1 MPPGRPPKRP
11 GDADIAVLDVLGNP
25 SSPAT
30 KCKLPRLDQRSG
42 RADFSSVVKSKLQS
56 YTRTGQACDR
66 CKVRKIRCDALP
78 EGCSHCINQNLEC
91 YVTDRV
97 SGRTE
102 RRGYMQELER
112 EKTDMMTHIRDME
125 RKLREN
131 GIDVKPWHSSSF
143 PADAIPNGSTKSDG
157 NDTSNSTP
165 TPTPQPQPSP
175 QEDTT
180 TKKEPWSQ
188 PSAPTWSKDRPA
200 VMSMAANSQNSAGSR
215 PADAHLGVGID
226 QAPLSSIKGTSL
238 SILGSTI
245 DIGSLDV
252 PDMDE
257 PPASAQ
263 GSSLYNKS
271 VQALQQSIMNIN
283 QPLAIKLPPRQD
295 AFNYAE
301 WYFVMIHPFHPVLH
315 KPSFMALLGQH
326 YDNPNF
332 TLSAAEEV
340 MIHMVFAA
348 IYLQYGIRN
357 REQSAEQRAH
367 LNDLSNKHY
376 HYGLSKFF
384 YLITSRTLKGLQALS
399 MLVTHT
405 MRFPKPDSSSILA
418 SYAVNLAIEM
428 GYHRVWKK
436 PGEGTNLENELRKRV
451 WWVILSTA
459 VVLNGRMGRPMPIRL
474 EDMDV
479 EFPQLIPDE
488 QLTEHGVDTSIPGRC
503 DYDIGVAS
511 SRMATLYLEM
521 FADIYC
527 AQKDPKRYLA
537 IVEGLEK
544 QLQSWREHLPEGLR
558 IGDAQAPEKETRM
571 SAIYASVSALEF
583 RLCLRHPSVAATD
596 DPEILATNTRIC
608 GEVAKAMLQHARKL
622 YKLKCLD
629 TTWYCNAVYVAAIF
643 SDLVAHWDRR
653 HDITASEVQSLRE
666 DMKTWL
672 TILAETGT
680 LMGSGT
686 RLRDA
691 VCSIIDRTIAWIERD
706 RLLNT
711 TNGNLAPSH
720 ASPDVIKRESHSPSY
735 TNMSINS
742 NSSSNMN
749 NTPERMNDSKEHS
762 IPISSNNY
770 YPETNTSNSNT
781 YQPLNNYANTT
792 THAPNGISYDP
803 STSYMYS
810 QAAGP
815 VTNAQAQVQVQA
827 EAQVRAQAQ
836 AQVQAHTQAQVHAQA
851 QHSQVHVPSHNPL
864 ASFASQATQV
874 TPPDVMWRP
883 QSSGGNTWHD
893 WTAAVVDSQDRYSA
907 NALMSLGGANNHR
920 PSGSILDGSN
930 DAANSMSVGTMS
942 MSNPTLTSS
951 SAQMQWPLL
960 LFTDGVGGV

>member
-11 GDADIAVLDVLGNP
+11 GEADIAALDGLGAP
-25 SSPAT
+25 SSTAP
-30 KCKLPRLDQRSG
+30 KCKLPRLDRGERSG

-112 EKTDMMTHIRDME
+112 EKTDMINHIRDLE
-125 RKLREN
+125 RKLQKN

-143 PADAIPNGSTKSDG
+143 PADMAPNSRAESDD
-157 NDTSNSTP
+157 NDTSHS
-165 TPTPQPQPSP
+165 TPTPQPQA
-175 QEDTT
+175 DTAT
-180 TKKEPWSQ
+180 KEPWSQ
-188 PSAPTWSKDRPA
+188 PGAPTWSKDRPA
-200 VMSMAANSQNSAGSR
+200 VMSMAATSHSSIRSR

-245 DIGSLDV
+245 DIGSLDA

-257 PPASAQ
+257 PPPSAQ

-283 QPLAIKLPPRQD
+283 QPLVVKLPPRQD
-295 AFNYAE
+295 AFTYAE

-326 YDNPNF
+326 YDNPNH

-340 MIHMVFAA
+340 VIHMVFAA
-348 IYLQYGIRN
+348 IYLQYGIRS
-357 REQSAEQRAH
+357 REQQADQRAH

-384 YLITSRTLKGLQALS
+384 YLVTSRSLTSLQALS

-428 GYHRVWKK
+428 GYHRIWKK

-488 QLTEHGVDTSIPGRC
+488 QLTENGVDTSIPGRC
-503 DYDIGVAS
+503 DYEIGVAS
-511 SRMATLYLEM
+511 SRMSTLYLEM

-527 AQKDPKRYLA
+527 AKKDPKRYLA

-558 IGDAQAPEKETRM
+558 IDDTQSHEKETRM
-571 SAIYASVSALEF
+571 SAIYADVSALEF
-583 RLCLRHPSVAATD
+583 LLCLRHPSVAATD
-596 DPEILATNTRIC
+596 DPEVLATNTRIC
-608 GEVAKAMLQHARKL
+608 EETAKAMLRHARKL
-622 YKLKCLD
+622 YQLKCLD

-643 SDLVAHWDRR
+643 SDLVAHWERR
-653 HDITASEVQSLRE
+653 HEITAAEVQNLRE
-666 DMKTWL
+666 DMKAWL

-706 RLLNT
+706 RFQNT
-711 TNGNLAPSH
+711 TNGSLALPH
-720 ASPDVIKRESHSPSY
+720 ASQDTIKQESHSPSY
-735 TNMSINS
+735 TNMTINS
-742 NSSSNMN
+742 NSSSNLN
-749 NTPERMNDSKEHS
+749 HTPERLNGPKEHA
-762 IPISSNNY
+762 IPATSTNY
-770 YPETNTSNSNT
+770 YAETTTSNSNT
-781 YQPLNNYANTT
+781 YQPLNYANTP
-792 THAPNGISYDP
+792 THAANGITYGP
-803 STSYMYS
+803 SNSYMYP
-810 QAAGP
+810 QTAGP
-815 VTNAQAQVQVQA
+815 VTTAQAQAQAHA

-836 AQVQAHTQAQVHAQA
+836 AQAHAQAQAQAHAQA
-851 QHSQVHVPSHNPL
+851 QHSQVHVPDHNPL
-864 ASFASQATQV
+864 ATFASQAAQITQ
-874 TPPDVMWRP
+874 PDIMWRP

-893 WTAAVVDSQDRYSA
+893 WTAAVVDNQDHYSA
-907 NALMSLGGANNHR
+907 NALMSLGGTNNHR
-920 PSGSILDGSN
+920 PSGSILDGSG
-930 DAANSMSVGTMS
+930 ANGMNVGSMS
-942 MSNPTLTSS
+942 MSNPALTS

>member
-1 MPPGRPPKRP
+1 MTRVGTSYYGGAILGRRNVGGVAQLGLGPLLERRLGGLARASALRFGFLHLFPHFVLPSQASSDGLGETKFARYDAMPSPK
-11 GDADIAVLDVLGNP
+11 AVP
-25 SSPAT
+25 TAS
-30 KCKLPRLDQRSG
+30 
-42 RADFSSVVKSKLQS
+42 
-56 YTRTGQACDR
+56 TRT
-66 CKVRKIRCDALP
+66 
-78 EGCSHCINQNLEC
+78 
-91 YVTDRV
+91 
-97 SGRTE
+97 
-102 RRGYMQELER
+102 
-112 EKTDMMTHIRDME
+112 
-125 RKLREN
+125 
-131 GIDVKPWHSSSF
+131 SSAMSPIEF
-143 PADAIPNGSTKSDG
+143 PAGQNEEDAAQNVGAESDG

-165 TPTPQPQPSP
+165 TPQPQK
-175 QEDTT
+175 QDTAPPT
-180 TKKEPWSQ
+180 REPWSQ
-188 PSAPTWSKDRPA
+188 PSAPTWSKDQPA
-200 VMSMAANSQNSAGSR
+200 VMSMAANSHNSAGPR
-215 PADAHLGVGID
+215 PADAHLGVGVD
-226 QAPLSSIKGTSL
+226 QAPLSSIKGTTL

-245 DIGSLDV
+245 DIGSIDI

-283 QPLAIKLPPRQD
+283 QPLPIKLPPRQD
-295 AFNYAE
+295 AFTYAE

-315 KPSFMALLGQH
+315 KPSFMTLLGQH
-326 YDNPNF
+326 YDNPNY

-340 MIHMVFAA
+340 VIHMVFAA

-384 YLITSRTLKGLQALS
+384 YLITSRTLIGLQALS

-428 GYHRVWKK
+428 GYHRAWKK

-488 QLTEHGVDTSIPGRC
+488 QLTETGVDTSIPGRC

-527 AQKDPKRYLA
+527 AKKDPKRYLA
-537 IVEGLEK
+537 IVDGLEK

-558 IGDAQAPEKETRM
+558 IGDVQAPEKESRM

-596 DPEILATNTRIC
+596 DPEVLAANTRIC

-622 YKLKCLD
+622 YQLKCLD

-653 HDITASEVQSLRE
+653 HEITAAEVQSLRE

-706 RLLNT
+706 RLQNT
-711 TNGNLAPSH
+711 TNGTLAPSH
-720 ASPDVIKRESHSPSY
+720 PSPDAIKRESHSPSY
-735 TNMSINS
+735 TTMSINS
-742 NSSSNMN
+742 NSSSTLN
-749 NTPERMNDSKEHS
+749 NTSDQLTDAKEHA
-762 IPISSNNY
+762 IPPGSNNY
-770 YPETNTSNSNT
+770 YTETTTSNNSTT
-781 YQPLNNYANTT
+781 YQPLNYTNTP
-792 THAPNGISYDP
+792 THASNGITYDP
-803 STSYMYS
+803 NNSYMYP
-810 QAAGP
+810 QAPGP
-815 VTNAQAQVQVQA
+815 VTTAQAQAQA
-827 EAQVRAQAQ
+827 EAQARAQAQ
-836 AQVQAHTQAQVHAQA
+836 AQAQAHAQAQAQAQVHAQA
-851 QHSQVHVPSHNPL
+851 QHSQVHVPNHNPL
-864 ASFASQATQV
+864 TSFASQATQI

-893 WTAAVVDSQDRYSA
+893 WTAAVVDNQDRYSA

-920 PSGSILDGSN
+920 PSGSILDGN
-930 DAANSMSVGTMS
+930 DANTMNVGTMG
-942 MSNPTLTSS
+942 MSNPAMTTS

>member
-11 GDADIAVLDVLGNP
+11 GETDIAVLDG
-25 SSPAT
+25 SGSGATTTT
-30 KCKLPRLDQRSG
+30 KCKLPRLDRGERPG

-112 EKTDMMTHIRDME
+112 EKTDMMSHIRDLE
-125 RKLREN
+125 KKLQNN
-131 GIDVKPWHSSSF
+131 GIDVKPWHSTSF
-143 PADAIPNGSTKSDG
+143 PADLDPNGTTDSND
-157 NDTSNSTP
+157 NDTSDS
-165 TPTPQPQPSP
+165 TPTPQP
-175 QEDTT
+175 DTAAS
-180 TKKEPWSQ
+180 EPWSQ
-188 PSAPTWSKDRPA
+188 PGTSAWSKDRPA
-200 VMSMAANSQNSAGSR
+200 TMSMAPNSHNTLTSR
-215 PADAHLGVGID
+215 PADAHLGVGTD

-245 DIGSLDV
+245 DIGSMDV

-257 PPASAQ
+257 PPPSAQ

-271 VQALQQSIMNIN
+271 VQALLQSMMNIN
-283 QPLAIKLPPRQD
+283 QPLSVKLPPRDD
-295 AFNYAE
+295 ALNYAA

-315 KPSFMALLGQH
+315 KPSFMALLEQH
-326 YDNPNF
+326 YDNPNY

-357 REQSAEQRAH
+357 REQKAEQRAH

-384 YLITSRTLKGLQALS
+384 QLTTSRCLKSLQALS

-428 GYHRVWKK
+428 GYHRTWKK

-479 EFPQLIPDE
+479 EFPQIIPDE
-488 QLTEHGVDTSIPGRC
+488 QLTEDGVDTSIPGRC
-503 DYDIGVAS
+503 DYEIGVVS
-511 SRMATLYLEM
+511 SRMSTLYLEM
-521 FADIYC
+521 FANIYC
-527 AQKDPKRYLA
+527 AKRDPKRYLA

-544 QLQSWREHLPEGLR
+544 QLQSWRDHLPEGLR
-558 IGDAQAPEKETRM
+558 IGNAQSHEKEARM
-571 SAIYASVSALEF
+571 SAIYADVSALEF

-596 DPEILATNTRIC
+596 DPDILATNTQIC
-608 GEVAKAMLQHARKL
+608 EETSKAMLQHARKL
-622 YKLKCLD
+622 YQLKCLD

-643 SDLVAHWDRR
+643 SDLVAHWERR
-653 HDITASEVQSLRE
+653 HETTVTEVQTLRE
-666 DMKTWL
+666 DMKAWL
-672 TILAETGT
+672 VILAETGT

-706 RLLNT
+706 RLQNT
-711 TNGNLAPSH
+711 PDGSLGRSHPSQDTVKQESN
-720 ASPDVIKRESHSPSY
+720 SPPY
-735 TNMSINS
+735 TNMTISSNS
-742 NSSSNMN
+742 NSNHSH
-749 NTPERMNDSKEHS
+749 TPERVSDSKERS
-762 IPISSNNY
+762 IPATSANY
-770 YPETNTSNSNT
+770 YTETATSEPST
-781 YQPLNNYANTT
+781 AYQPLNYANAPA
-792 THAPNGISYDP
+792 HAPNGIAYGP
-803 STSYMYS
+803 SNPYIYS
-810 QAAGP
+810 QAPGP
-815 VTNAQAQVQVQA
+815 VVTAQAQAHA

-836 AQVQAHTQAQVHAQA
+836 AQAHAQAQAQAHAQAQVQA
-851 QHSQVHVPSHNPL
+851 QHSQVHVANHNPL
-864 ASFASQATQV
+864 ANFASQATQM
-874 TPPDVMWRP
+874 TQPDMMWRP

-893 WTAAVVDSQDRYSA
+893 WTAAVVDNQDRYSA
-907 NALMSLGGANNHR
+907 NALMSLGGANGHR
-920 PSGSILDGSN
+920 SSGSILDGGGVN
-930 DAANSMSVGTMS
+930 GMNVGTMS
-942 MSNPTLTSS
+942 MNNTTMTT

-960 LFTDGVGGV
+960 LFSDGVGGV

>member
-11 GDADIAVLDVLGNP
+11 GDADIAVHDGLRSASL
-25 SSPAT
+25 SSTAAGT
-30 KCKLPRLDQRSG
+30 KCKLPRLDRGDRSG

-112 EKTDMMTHIRDME
+112 EKTDMMNHIRDLE
-125 RKLREN
+125 RKLQQN
-131 GIDVKPWHSSSF
+131 GIDVKPWHSTSF
-143 PADAIPNGSTKSDG
+143 PADASLNGRADSDG
-157 NDTSNSTP
+157 NNTPNS
-165 TPTPQPQPSP
+165 TPTPQPQT
-175 QEDTT
+175 DTAT
-180 TKKEPWSQ
+180 REPWSQ
-188 PSAPTWSKDRPA
+188 PSAPVWTKDRPA
-200 VMSMAANSQNSAGSR
+200 VMSMAANSHSSVNSR

-226 QAPLSSIKGTSL
+226 QAPFCSIKGTSL

-245 DIGSLDV
+245 DIGSLDF

-257 PPASAQ
+257 PPPSAQ

-283 QPLAIKLPPRQD
+283 QPLVVKLPPRQD
-295 AFNYAE
+295 AFTYAE

-315 KPSFMALLGQH
+315 KPSFMTLLGQH
-326 YDNPNF
+326 YDNPSYM
-332 TLSAAEEV
+332 LSPAEEV

-357 REQSAEQRAH
+357 REQSAEERAH

-376 HYGLSKFF
+376 HFGLSKFF
-384 YLITSRTLKGLQALS
+384 HLVTSRSLKGLQALS

-418 SYAVNLAIEM
+418 SYTVNLAIEM

-451 WWVILSTA
+451 WWVILSIA

-488 QLTEHGVDTSIPGRC
+488 QLTEEGVDTSIPGRC
-503 DYDIGVAS
+503 DYEIGVAS

-527 AQKDPKRYLA
+527 ARKDPKRYLA
-537 IVEGLEK
+537 IVEGLEM
-544 QLQSWREHLPEGLR
+544 QLQSWRDHLPEGLR
-558 IGDAQAPEKETRM
+558 IGDAQSHEKETRM

-608 GEVAKAMLQHARKL
+608 EETAKDMLQHARKL
-622 YKLKCLD
+622 YQLKCLD

-643 SDLVAHWDRR
+643 SDLMAHWERR
-653 HDITASEVQSLRE
+653 HEITAAEVQNLRE
-666 DMKTWL
+666 DMKAWL

-680 LMGSGT
+680 LMGAGT

-691 VCSIIDRTIAWIERD
+691 VCAIIDRTIAWIEQD
-706 RLLNT
+706 RLQNT
-711 TNGNLAPSH
+711 ANGSLTLPHVSQ
-720 ASPDVIKRESHSPSY
+720 DTIKQESHSPSY
-735 TNMSINS
+735 TNMTLNS
-742 NSSSNMN
+742 NASSNLN
-749 NTPERMNDSKEHS
+749 HTPERISVPKEQV
-762 IPISSNNY
+762 IPTASTNYYAETTTPNSNNY
-770 YPETNTSNSNT
+770 
-781 YQPLNNYANTT
+781 QPINYANTPT
-792 THAPNGISYDP
+792 LAPNGIPYGP
-803 STSYMYS
+803 SNSYMYP

-815 VTNAQAQVQVQA
+815 VATAQAHAHA
-827 EAQVRAQAQ
+827 EAQARAQAQ
-836 AQVQAHTQAQVHAQA
+836 AQAHAEAQAQAQAQAQAHAQA
-851 QHSQVHVPSHNPL
+851 QHSQVHVPDHNPL
-864 ASFASQATQV
+864 ANFASQATQM
-874 TPPDVMWRP
+874 TQPDIMWRP

-893 WTAAVVDSQDRYSA
+893 WTAAVVDNQDRYSA

-920 PSGSILDGSN
+920 PSGSILDSSG
-930 DAANSMSVGTMS
+930 ANGMNVGSMSMN
-942 MSNPTLTSS
+942 NPALTS

>member
-11 GDADIAVLDVLGNP
+11 GEADVAVVDGLGP
-25 SSPAT
+25 ASSTGA
-30 KCKLPRLDQRSG
+30 KCKLPRLDRGERPG

-112 EKTDMMTHIRDME
+112 EKTDMMTHIRDLE
-125 RKLREN
+125 RKLQRN
-131 GIDVKPWHSSSF
+131 GVDVKPWHSTSF
-143 PADAIPNGSTKSDG
+143 PADAAPNGPIESDD
-157 NDTSNSTP
+157 NSTSNSTP
-165 TPTPQPQPSP
+165 TPTPTPQPQP
-175 QEDTT
+175 DTAT
-180 TKKEPWSQ
+180 KEPWSQ
-188 PSAPTWSKDRPA
+188 PSAPTWTKNRPS
-200 VMSMAANSQNSAGSR
+200 VMSMAAHPHTSMNSR
-215 PADAHLGVGID
+215 PADSHLGVTTD
-226 QAPLSSIKGTSL
+226 RSPLSSIKGTSL

-257 PPASAQ
+257 PPLSAQ
-263 GSSLYNKS
+263 GQGTSLYNKS

-283 QPLAIKLPPRQD
+283 QPPVVKLPIRQD

-315 KPSFMALLGQH
+315 KPSFMTLLAQH
-326 YDNPNF
+326 YDNPDF
-332 TLSAAEEV
+332 ILSAADEV

-348 IYLQYGIRN
+348 IYLQYGIRD

-384 YLITSRTLKGLQALS
+384 HLVTSRSLKGLQALS

-418 SYAVNLAIEM
+418 SLAVNLAIQM
-428 GYHRVWKK
+428 GYHRAWKTL
-436 PGEGTNLENELRKRV
+436 GEGTNLENELRKRV

-459 VVLNGRMGRPMPIRL
+459 VVLNGRMGRPMPLRL

-479 EFPQLIPDE
+479 EFPQIIPDE
-488 QLTEHGVDTSIPGRC
+488 QLTEDGVDTSIPGRC
-503 DYDIGVAS
+503 DYEIGVAS
-511 SRMATLYLEM
+511 SRMSTLYLEM

-527 AQKDPKRYLA
+527 VKKDPQRYLA

-558 IGDAQAPEKETRM
+558 LGDAQSNEKDTRM
-571 SAIYASVSALEF
+571 SAIYADVSALEF

-608 GEVAKAMLQHARKL
+608 EETAKAMLQHARKL
-622 YKLKCLD
+622 YQLKCLD

-643 SDLVAHWDRR
+643 SDLVAHWERR
-653 HDITASEVQSLRE
+653 HEITAVEVQNLRE
-666 DMKTWL
+666 DMEAWL

-691 VCSIIDRTIAWIERD
+691 VCSIIDRTISWIERD
-706 RLLNT
+706 RLQNT
-711 TNGNLAPSH
+711 SNGSLALPH
-720 ASPDVIKRESHSPSY
+720 ASLDAVKQESHSPSY
-735 TNMSINS
+735 TNMTINS
-742 NSSSNMN
+742 NSSSNLN
-749 NTPERMNDSKEHS
+749 HTPERINEQKEHA
-762 IPISSNNY
+762 IPAANTNY
-770 YPETNTSNSNT
+770 YAEASTSDSNA
-781 YQPLNNYANTT
+781 YQTLNYANTP
-792 THAPNGISYDP
+792 THAPNSISYGP
-803 STSYMYS
+803 SNSYMYP
-810 QAAGP
+810 QTAGP
-815 VTNAQAQVQVQA
+815 VTTAQAHA

-836 AQVQAHTQAQVHAQA
+836 AQAQAHAQAQAQAQAHAQA
-851 QHSQVHVPSHNPL
+851 QHSQVHVPDHNPL
-864 ASFASQATQV
+864 ATFATQATQI
-874 TPPDVMWRP
+874 PQPDIMWRP

-893 WTAAVVDSQDRYSA
+893 WTAAVVDNQDRYSA
-907 NALMSLGGANNHR
+907 NALMSLGGASNHR
-920 PSGSILDGSN
+920 PSGSILDNNGTN
-930 DAANSMSVGTMS
+930 GMNVGTMS
-942 MSNPTLTSS
+942 MSNPALTS
-951 SAQMQWPLL
+951 SAQMQWPLI
-960 LFTDGVGGV
+960 LFSTDGVGGV